1 MCSSQNPPFTPGQ
14 MRCLKFSSPIFA
26 DQSLVKK
33 HTAQAGLQ
41 PTIVSYG
48 SMLSAFEEVG
58 KWQLALALFQLLPTV
73 TLQPSV
79 T

>member
-1 MCSSQNPPFTPGQ
+1 MKNS
-14 MRCLKFSSPIFA
+14 I
-26 DQSLVKK
+26 
-33 HTAQAGLQ
+33 QASLQ

-58 KWQLALALFQLLPTV
+58 KWPLALALFQLLPTV

-79 T
+79 A